1 MDNGSLVNDSLMM
14 HYITT
19 NNIKA
24 IKSTIGICYNVN
36 NVIPDGDKPDSFL
49 VNNRIVVGTFRD
61 FTLLHYAC
69 GTTIRIETAN
79 SFNRVYPI
87 EIIKYLVENNA
98 DVNKKDGQGRAPLHY
113 ACSIYFNS
121 RKEGKNVSDI
131 SVIEYLLENG
141 ADINIQDN
149 YGTNPLIYIIDFCT
163 RKTIYQADYLIRYLI
178 RNGCKMGFISEV
190 TNQYMDY
197 DILLRLY
204 PGLMNG
210 HLAYINKYRKDLDI
224 KENYFE
230 LLEIFNINSDDLSNR
245 LDKIIE
251 LIEYLIDNGAN
262 VNAADFCKETLLYN
276 ALKYGTIDHC
286 KRLIEKGASM
296 HKINAGNLTAL
307 ETLIDI
313 GYTFGF
319 RFHLIK
325 YFTELTIKITN
336 LKRSEFKNLK
346 DIVFL
351 VNYSLDNEN
360 NIKIRHEIADILVR
374 KGFYAKNYSINSKMG
389 NAYQLYMAE
398 KENVKKICQ
407 KKNIFIEIEKHILS
421 YLGEDTIFNVK
432 FLFPLYESS
441 DSDSDN
447 NPELYR
453 DFDVNELYN
462 PKNSINLNYY
472 LLNLHHYN
480 R

>member
-1 MDNGSLVNDSLMM
+1 MDNGSLVNDSLMI

-24 IKSTIGICYNVN
+24 VKSTIGICYNVN
-36 NVIPDGDKPDSFL
+36 NVIPDGNYEEWNPRIIL
-49 VNNRIVVGTFRD
+49 YNNLSD

-69 GTTIRIETAN
+69 GIVISIEIAN

-87 EIIKYLVENNA
+87 EIIKHLVENNA
-98 DVNKKDGQGRAPLHY
+98 DVNKKDGHGRTPLHF
-113 ACSIYFNS
+113 ACKNYFNS
-121 RKEGKNVSDI
+121 CKEGKKVSDI

-149 YGTNPLIYIIDFCT
+149 GCRNPLIYITDFCQ
-163 RKTIYQADYLIRYLI
+163 RKRIYQADYLIRYLI
-178 RNGCKMGFISEV
+178 RNGCKMGCINQF
-190 TNQYMDY
+190 TNKYKDI
-197 DILLRLY
+197 DILHRVY
-204 PGLMNG
+204 YELMDPYRD
-210 HLAYINKYRKDLDI
+210 YIKKNRKDLDI

-230 LLEIFNINSDDLSNR
+230 LLEILNIKSDDLSNE
-245 LDKIIE
+245 LDKTIE
-251 LIEYLIDNGAN
+251 LIEYLIDNGAIMN
-262 VNAADFCKETLLYN
+262 TVNYWGDTLLHM
-276 ALKYGTIDHC
+276 AVRYGTIDHC
-286 KRLIEKGASM
+286 KRLIQKGASM
-296 HKINAGNLTAL
+296 HAKN
-307 ETLIDI
+307 I
-313 GYTFGF
+313 GYETPLDEVLDSGY

-336 LKRSEFKNLK
+336 LKRSEFQNLK

-351 VNYSLDNEN
+351 VNYSVDNEN
-360 NIKIRHEIADILVR
+360 NIKIKHEIADILVR
-374 KGFYAKNYSINSKMG
+374 KGFNAKKYSINSKMG
-389 NAYQLYMAE
+389 NAYQLYMEE

-421 YLGEDTIFNVK
+421 YLGEETIFDVK

-447 NPELYR
+447 DGELYR

-462 PKNSINLNYY
+462 PTNFINI
-472 LLNLHHYN
+472 
-480 R
+480 